1 MKHNF
6 YTLIKQKLAL
16 TKWLL
21 CICLAALVPQQ
32 IVWAEWD
39 AAEETISSGNRTYD
53 RFCSICH
60 AANAKGNGPFTK
72 NLVVAPPDLTTLS
85 ANNDGVFPWMHL
97 YEVIDGDEKMRAHGS
112 SEMPIWGEAFDL
124 RNWGKGYTEYAEV
137 IVRGRIFELLVYLN
151 SIQE

>member
-6 YTLIKQKLAL
+6 YTLIKQKLNL
-16 TKWLL
+16 TKLL
-21 CICLAALVPQQ
+21 FIFTTAIASQQ
-32 IVWAEWD
+32 VAGADWS

-53 RFCSICH
+53 RFCSVCH
-60 AANAKGNGPFTK
+60 AANGKGNGPFTK
-72 NLVVAPPDLTTLS
+72 NLIVTPPNLTTLS
-85 ANNDGVFPWMHL
+85 ANNGGVFPWMQI

-124 RNWGKGYTEYAEV
+124 RNWGKGYNEYADV

-151 SIQE
+151 YIQE